1 MEHKMKNQRHII
13 SDHLKSL
20 QNRKRTQA
28 VIHKTTQTLFLC
40 LSILA
45 VLSIAVRLVPF
56 PISTLFVTTSVI
68 LISLTLGISLGFR
81 KRIAMIDT
89 LRYVDNQLKL
99 KARLTTA
106 WEMMQIDQQDE
117 LTQLQIDDTAKSIAN
132 RELSKCIPLT
142 VPSILKWIPIPLL
155 ILALSFTIPR
165 QYEAPRPPTIAE
177 GEAINNAINVLSNE
191 LNQGIDSDLQ
201 ENIKDTI
208 EKLQHV
214 KDVPT
219 AHQNLQTLNDEVRK
233 QKSALPNE
241 STITQ
246 AAQATQHFKDMGT
259 TALAHELDSISK
271 QDEITPELRAE
282 IEKLLNKLAETVPQG
297 ELKQTLD
304 SIQGKPVSTDMLKEI
319 VRALN
324 KLDQLNRLEAQ
335 ITESRK
341 NIALASIEKVL
352 SDRSIASSDSNPGQE
367 TGNQETQGKQ
377 IQPDDPQLSTTDDN
391 NSSQTTNNNN
401 GKPLTGDE
409 EPTQQTNGKEIRI
422 NSEIASE
429 TQRTTRVYAGN
440 TGDGEDEPEY
450 LQFEDVVLN
459 AQREY
464 AQAIENNRIPIRFRS
479 QIQNYLK
486 TLTQVNDPKDPTEVQ

>member
-1 MEHKMKNQRHII
+1 MKNHRHLIKNQ
-13 SDHLKSL
+13 LKSL

-28 VIHKTTQTLFLC
+28 VIHKIAQTFCLC
-40 LSILA
+40 LFILA
-45 VLSIAVRLVPF
+45 LLSIAVRLVSLPM
-56 PISTLFVTTSVI
+56 STLFAITLVVF
-68 LISLTLGISLGFR
+68 ISLTVGIFLGFR
-81 KRIAMIDT
+81 QRIPIINT
-89 LRYVDNQLKL
+89 LRHVDNHLKL

-106 WEMMQIDQQDE
+106 WEMMQIDRQDA
-117 LTQLQIDDTAKSIAN
+117 LTQLQIDDTVKSIAN
-132 RELSKCIPLT
+132 RELSNCIPLT
-142 VPSILKWIPIPLL
+142 VPSILKWIPVPLF
-155 ILALSFTIPR
+155 IIGLSFAIPR
-165 QYEAPRPPTIAE
+165 QYSVPLPPTIAE
-177 GEAINNAINVLSNE
+177 GEAINNAINALTNE
-191 LNQGIDSDLQ
+191 LKQDIDSDLQ

-233 QKSALPNE
+233 QKSALPDD

-246 AAQATQHFKDMGT
+246 AAQATHHFKDMDT

-271 QDEITPELRAE
+271 QDELTPELRAE
-282 IEKLLNKLAETVPQG
+282 IEKLLNRLAETVPQG
-297 ELKQTLD
+297 KLSQTLD
-304 SIQGKPVSTDMLKEI
+304 KIQGKPVTADILKEI
-319 VRALN
+319 VRQLN
-324 KLDQLNRLEAQ
+324 KLNQLNRLEAQ

-341 NIALASIEKVL
+341 NIALASIETDI

-377 IQPDDPQLSTTDDN
+377 IQPDDPQLSTTNDDD
-391 NSSQTTNNNN
+391 SSQTTNNNT

-409 EPTQQTNGKEIRI
+409 DPTLQTDGKEFRI
-422 NSEIASE
+422 NSEVAAE

-440 TGDGEDEPEY
+440 TGNGEDEPEY
-450 LQFEDVVLN
+450 LQFEDVLLN

-464 AQAIENNRIPIRFRS
+464 AKAIENSRIPLRFRS

-486 TLTQVNDPKDPTEVQ
+486 ALTEFNEEQTD

>member
-28 VIHKTTQTLFLC
+28 VIHKTTQALFIGFSTLAL
-40 LSILA
+40 
-45 VLSIAVRLVPF
+45 LSIAVRFLSF
-56 PISTLFVTTSVI
+56 PISTLFATLSVI
-68 LISLTLGISLGFR
+68 LISLTVGIFLGFR
-81 KRIAMIDT
+81 ERIAMIDT
-89 LRYVDNQLKL
+89 LRYVDNHLKL

-106 WEMMQIDQQDE
+106 WEMIQIDRQDE
-117 LTQLQIDDTAKSIAN
+117 LTQLQIDDTVKSIAN

-142 VPSILKWIPIPLL
+142 APSILKWIPIPLL
-155 ILALSFTIPR
+155 IIGLSFAIPR
-165 QYEAPRPPTIAE
+165 QYSVPLPPTIAE
-177 GEAINNAINVLSNE
+177 GEAINDAIKALSNE
-191 LNQGIDSDLQ
+191 LNQDIDSDLQ

-208 EKLQHV
+208 KKLQHV

-219 AHQNLQTLNDEVRK
+219 AHQNLQTLNDEVRQ
-233 QKSALPNE
+233 QKSALPDD
-241 STITQ
+241 SAITQ
-246 AAQATQHFKDMGT
+246 AMQATQHFKDMDT
-259 TALAHELDSISK
+259 IALADELDSISK
-271 QDEITPELRAE
+271 QDELTPELRAE
-282 IEKLLNKLAETVPQG
+282 IEKLLNRLAETVPHG
-297 ELKQTLD
+297 ELSQTLD
-304 SIQGKPVSTDMLKEI
+304 SIQGKPVTTDILKEI
-319 VRALN
+319 VRQLN

-341 NIALASIEKVL
+341 NIALASIETDM

-377 IQPDDPQLSTTDDN
+377 IQSDDPQLASTNDDA
-391 NSSQTTNNNN
+391 SSQTTSNNTE
-401 GKPLTGDE
+401 KPLTGDE
-409 EPTQQTNGKEIRI
+409 DPTLQTNGKEFRI
-422 NSEIASE
+422 NSEVASE

-440 TGDGEDEPEY
+440 TGNGEDEPEY

-464 AQAIENNRIPIRFRS
+464 AQAIENNRIPLRFRS

-486 TLTQVNDPKDPTEVQ
+486 ALTQVNEKSNEE